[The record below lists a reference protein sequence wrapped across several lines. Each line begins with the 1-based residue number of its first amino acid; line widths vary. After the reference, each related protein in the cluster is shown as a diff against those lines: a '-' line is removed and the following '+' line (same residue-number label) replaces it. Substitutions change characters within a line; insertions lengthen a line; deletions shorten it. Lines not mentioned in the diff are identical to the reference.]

1 MAIDLDE
8 LLRARFEDLVDE
20 SRLPLEDLQQDV
32 RRRVGRRWRR
42 RRVGT
47 GGVLGVLALVI
58 AAVLGQRSA
67 PDVSTN
73 AVGPPLAPA
82 RPVDVERIDAYGGV
96 IGTARIVVHFDG
108 PVPGDAPRYVDDI
121 EHPDAPGIVYTT
133 QRPDR
138 VMVCQNRHSFPSER
152 GTVDVLIPTA
162 WLAPGTRG
170 TEIPLKAH
178 DNPAK
183 VPVCGGPDD
192 VWPLDR
198 YVQVA
203 IWAPESDDPDDVSAT
218 ISPDGTELVVE
229 MQP

>member
-1 MAIDLDE
+1 MGIDLDE

-20 SRLPLEDLQQDV
+20 SRAPLEDLQRDV
-32 RRRVGRRWRR
+32 RRRVGRRRRR

-47 GGVLGVLALVI
+47 GGGVLAMLALVV
-58 AAVLGQRSA
+58 AVLGQRSA

-82 RPVDVERIDAYGGV
+82 RPVNVERIDAYGGV
-96 IGTARIVVHFDG
+96 RGTARIVVRFDG
-108 PVPGDAPRYVDDI
+108 PVPIDAPRYVDDI
-121 EHPDAPGIVYTT
+121 EHPDAPGIVFTT
-133 QRPDR
+133 QRPAR
-138 VMVCQNRHSFPSER
+138 VMVCQNRHSFPGEK

-162 WLAPGTRG
+162 WLEPGTRG

-183 VPVCGGPDD
+183 VAVCGGPDD

-198 YVQVA
+198 YVQIG
-203 IWAPESDDPDDVSAT
+203 IWGPESDDPVDVSAA
-218 ISPDGTELVVE
+218 ISPDGSELVVE
-229 MQP
+229 IQP